1 MSNQNIRNS
10 VLGGMFWK
18 FSERILTQGAS
29 FVVSLILA
37 RLLSPNDHGLIAL
50 VQVFLNLAAVFIT
63 CGFSTALVQK
73 KDADDT
79 DFSTIF
85 YCSLLCSFLI
95 YGVLFAIAPL
105 VADFYSEPSLTRILR
120 IFALQVPLSVYH
132 SIQVAYISRHML
144 FRKTF
149 VSSLINAV
157 LSGAVGIGMAMAGW
171 GVWALVG
178 QSMMHTIINTVILA
192 VMVPW
197 RPKWVFSLDSA
208 KKLMKFGSGVLGA
221 ELSATFFLEL
231 RTLVVGGV
239 FSTADLAYYN
249 KGRQIPTLLT
259 ANLSTTIM
267 TVMFPALANQSD
279 DLMQVKQMA
288 KRSVKVLS
296 YILVPCMFGLS
307 AVMEPMILLLY
318 TEKWAQTIPFGQLL
332 AVGLCV
338 DIVGSL
344 PLQTLKAIGRS
355 DVVLKLEF
363 WKKPVYVLLLLIGVQ
378 FDVYTLAVLMVL
390 YDFYSVAIN
399 MLQMKKYLPYGLR
412 EQLRD
417 LLPAYALGTVMM
429 ILVYLL
435 PSFNSLIL
443 TLVVKIAAGAA
454 IYLAGSLVFRVDSF
468 RYLLNIIK
476 GYLKKKR

>member
-1 MSNQNIRNS
+1 
-10 VLGGMFWK
+10 MFWK
-18 FSERILTQGAS
+18 FSERILTQGTS

-37 RLLSPNDHGLIAL
+37 RLLAPEAHGLIAL
-50 VQVFLNLAAVFIT
+50 VQVFLNLSAVFIT
-63 CGFSTALVQK
+63 CGFATALIQK

-85 YCSLLCSFLI
+85 YCSLICSVLI

-105 VADFYSEPSLTRILR
+105 VAEFYSEPSLTKILR

-149 VSSLINAV
+149 VSSIINSV

-178 QSMMHTIINTVILA
+178 QSLTSTVINTVILST
-192 VMVPW
+192 MVSW
-197 RPKWVFSLDSA
+197 RPKLVFSMDSA
-208 KKLMKFGSGVLGA
+208 RKLMKYGSGVLGA

-231 RTLVVGGV
+231 RTLVVGSV

-249 KGRQIPTLLT
+249 KGRQIPVLLT
-259 ANLSTTIM
+259 SNLSNTIM
-267 TVMFPALANQSD
+267 TVMFPALANRSD
-279 DLMQVKQMA
+279 DLVQVKQMA
-288 KRSVKVLS
+288 KRSIRVLS

-307 AVMEPMILLLY
+307 SVMEPMILLLY

-332 AVGLCV
+332 AVGLCI

-355 DVVLKLEF
+355 DVVLKLEV
-363 WKKPVYVLLLLIGVQ
+363 WKKPVYVLMLLIGIQ

-390 YDFYSVAIN
+390 YDVYSVTVN
-399 MLQMKKYLPYGLR
+399 MLQMKKYLPYGMK

-417 LLPAYALGTVMM
+417 LMPAYTLGTVMM
-429 ILVYLL
+429 VFVYLI
-435 PSFNSLIL
+435 PGFNSLIL
-443 TLVVKIAAGAA
+443 TLAVKIAAGAA
-454 IYLAGSLVFRVDSF
+454 IYLAGSVLFRVDSF
-468 RYLLNIIK
+468 HYVLNILK
-476 GYLKKKR
+476 GYLRKK

>member
-1 MSNQNIRNS
+1 MSDKNTRNS

-18 FSERILTQGAS
+18 FSERLLTQGAS
-29 FVVSLILA
+29 FLVSLILA
-37 RLLSPNDHGLIAL
+37 RLLSPDDHGLIAL
-50 VQVFLNLAAVFIT
+50 VQVFLNLAAVFIS
-63 CGFSTALVQK
+63 CGFSTALIQK

-85 YCSLLCSFLI
+85 YCSLICSFVI

-105 VADFYSEPSLTRILR
+105 VADFYSEPSLTKLLR
-120 IFALQVPLSVYH
+120 IFALQVPLSVYN

-149 VSSLINAV
+149 VSSMINAV

-178 QSMMHTIINTVILA
+178 QSMMNTLTNTVILM
-192 VMVPW
+192 VMIPW
-197 RPKWVFSLDSA
+197 RPKLLFSWSAA

-221 ELSATFFLEL
+221 ELSAAFFLEL
-231 RTLVVGGV
+231 RTLVVGQV

-259 ANLSTTIM
+259 SNLSTTIM
-267 TVMFPALANQSD
+267 TVMFPAMANRSD
-279 DLMQVKQMA
+279 DVLQVKQMT
-288 KRSVKVLS
+288 KRSIKVLS

-338 DIVGSL
+338 DIVGNL
-344 PLQTLKAIGRS
+344 PLQTLKALGHS
-355 DVVLKLEF
+355 DVILKLEF
-363 WKKPVYVLLLLIGVQ
+363 WKKPVYVALLLIGVR
-378 FDVYTLAVLMVL
+378 FDVFTLAVLMVL

-399 MLQMKKYLPYGLR
+399 MMQMKKFLPYGLG

-417 LLPAYALGTVMM
+417 LLPAYALGTVMLV
-429 ILVYLL
+429 LVYLI
-435 PSFNSLIL
+435 PSFDSLIL

-454 IYLAGSLVFRVDSF
+454 IYLAGSIVFRVESF
-468 RYLLNIIK
+468 QYLLNIVK
-476 GYLKKKR
+476 GYLLKR